1 MFVIYLLAFFAFI
14 PVLAYLLSQNT
25 KNKGYIFG
33 ISFLV
38 VLICLFT
45 VVGRYSFLGSIKN
58 QKINSEIL
66 MDINANNKI
75 SENITREFNKS
86 INNEDKVY
94 WLQNYINKAIEDNK
108 FIAAESLISISE
120 QYFQTTDEKFIFYT
134 LYTKLRDAKFPDFA
148 ESKLIIN
155 LMLPVSCSGFFG
167 TAELYIMNGPKIP
180 IALKKFTNS
189 SEFIFENIDSSIPG
203 FDLASAYLNQET
215 LDLKVSLNC
224 SEIASIFYSENAL
237 LFDKNQPINSY
248 NIEANEWF
256 KREQ

>member
-1 MFVIYLLAFFAFI
+1 MFFIYFLAFFAFI
-14 PVLAYLLSQNT
+14 PILAYLLSQNT
-25 KNKGYIFG
+25 NNKGYIFG

-38 VLICLFT
+38 VLVCLFT
-45 VVGRYSFLGSIKN
+45 VVGKYSFLGSIKN

-94 WLQNYINKAIEDNK
+94 WLQNYINKAIEDSK

-155 LMLPVSCSGFFG
+155 LMLPVSCSSFFG

-180 IALKKFTNS
+180 IASKKFTNS
-189 SEFIFENIDSSIPG
+189 SEFIFKNIDSSIPG

>member
-180 IALKKFTNS
+180 IASKKFTNS

-248 NIEANEWF
+248 NIEVNEWF

>member
-94 WLQNYINKAIEDNK
+94 WLQNYINKAIEDSK

-180 IALKKFTNS
+180 IASKKFTNS

>member
-38 VLICLFT
+38 ILICLFT

-94 WLQNYINKAIEDNK
+94 WLQNYINKAIEDSK

-155 LMLPVSCSGFFG
+155 LMLPVSCSSFFG

-180 IALKKFTNS
+180 IASKKFTNS
-189 SEFIFENIDSSIPG
+189 SEFIFKNIDSSIPG

>member
-94 WLQNYINKAIEDNK
+94 WLQNYINKAIEDSK

-120 QYFQTTDEKFIFYT
+120 QYFQTADEKFIFYT

-155 LMLPVSCSGFFG
+155 LMLPASCSGFYG

-189 SEFIFENIDSSIPG
+189 SEFIFKNIDSSIPG

-224 SEIASIFYSENAL
+224 TEIASIFYSENAL